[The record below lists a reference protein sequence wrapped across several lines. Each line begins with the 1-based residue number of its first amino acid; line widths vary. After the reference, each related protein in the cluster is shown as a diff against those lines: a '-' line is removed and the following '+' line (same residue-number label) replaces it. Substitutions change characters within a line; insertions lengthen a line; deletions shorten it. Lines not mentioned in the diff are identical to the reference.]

1 MNKEITDNKKT
12 LALKDLLE
20 IIAVAFDQLSYL
32 ERDIFKARAESEE
45 LSNALRKGGGRKS
58 ALADDVSCTVSD
70 VQCDADELRSSI
82 EDAQRLTKEIL
93 DKERKDLAQRIPLL

>member
-1 MNKEITDNKKT
+1 MKQEIADNKKT

-20 IIAVAFDQLSYL
+20 MIAVAFDQLRDL
-32 ERDIFKARAESEE
+32 ESDIFKAYTESEE

-58 ALADDVSCTVSD
+58 ALADYVSCAVSD
-70 VQCDADELRSSI
+70 VRYDVDELRSSI
-82 EDAQRLTKEIL
+82 EDARKLAEEIL